1 MTAHTVVSR
10 LGTTDKESVV
20 PAIPGSQ
27 ITEVNF
33 VDGYDRLDFGLGQ
46 ALDQFNGLGLTPC
59 ERAIDLALLAATV
72 TAADTR
78 ISRELASQTRG
89 RARSKSVCL
98 FRSRNSGATRS
109 RYCAQPWSSSPETSG
124 GCSFARAL
132 WTRRSCRLRRET
144 FELPIQIVYAC
155 SPVDWTAL

>member
-78 ISRELASQTRG
+78 ISRELASQD
-89 RARSKSVCL
+89 A
-98 FRSRNSGATRS
+98 
-109 RYCAQPWSSSPETSG
+109 
-124 GCSFARAL
+124 
-132 WTRRSCRLRRET
+132 WTREIEVCVPVSEPQLWSDAVPLLRT
-144 FELPIQIVYAC
+144 TLELSLIHI
-155 SPVDWTAL
+155 